1 VAIPVVLLPE
11 ARRELSL
18 SSGAARQ
25 LAALGVT
32 RVAVLRN
39 DGTLGFL
46 LEGWAF
52 NPGRSARQALDA
64 LAADTCSATTLRPV
78 METALHSDPARG

>member
-1 VAIPVVLLPE
+1 MLVVLLPDGG
-11 ARRELSL
+11 REHSL
-18 SSGAARQ
+18 GSGAASQ

-39 DGTLGFL
+39 DETLGFV

-52 NPGRSARQALDA
+52 NPNRSARQALDA
-64 LAADTCSATTLRPV
+64 LATDTRSATTLRPV
-78 METALHSDPARG
+78 METALHPDPARS

>member
-1 VAIPVVLLPE
+1 MLVVLLHDTG
-11 ARRELSL
+11 REHSL

-39 DGTLGFL
+39 DETLGFV

-52 NPGRSARQALDA
+52 NPGHSARQALDA
-64 LAADTCSATTLRPV
+64 LAADPNSATTLRPV
-78 METALHSDPARG
+78 METALQFDQTRS

>member
-1 VAIPVVLLPE
+1 MAMLVVLMQDGG
-11 ARRELSL
+11 REVSV
-18 SSGAARQ
+18 GPAAARQ

-39 DGTLGFL
+39 DETLGFL

-52 NPGRSARQALDA
+52 NPGRSTRKALDA
-64 LAADTCSATTLRPV
+64 LDADTRSATTLQLV
-78 METALHSDPARG
+78 METALHPDPARS

>member
-1 VAIPVVLLPE
+1 MLIVLL
-11 ARRELSL
+11 RDGGRELSL
-18 SSGAARQ
+18 GSEAARQ

-39 DGTLGFL
+39 DAMLGFL

-64 LAADTCSATTLRPV
+64 LAADTRSATTLRPV
-78 METALHSDPARG
+78 METALHPDPARS